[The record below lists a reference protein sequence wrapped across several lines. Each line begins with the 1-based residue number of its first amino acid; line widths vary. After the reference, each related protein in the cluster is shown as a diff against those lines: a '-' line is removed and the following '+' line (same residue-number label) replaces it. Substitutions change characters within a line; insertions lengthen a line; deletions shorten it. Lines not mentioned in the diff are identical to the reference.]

1 MTGGV
6 LAQLLEEWFQRVQF
20 RPKAGP
26 VAGFQ
31 LLDGAAVVAQRLARP
46 IGLGAGQRDFG

>member
-6 LAQLLEEWFQRVQF
+6 LAQLLEEWFQRVEF
-20 RPKAGP
+20 LAKAGP

-31 LLDGAAVVAQRLARP
+31 LLHGVVVMVQCLAR
-46 IGLGAGQRDFG
+46 